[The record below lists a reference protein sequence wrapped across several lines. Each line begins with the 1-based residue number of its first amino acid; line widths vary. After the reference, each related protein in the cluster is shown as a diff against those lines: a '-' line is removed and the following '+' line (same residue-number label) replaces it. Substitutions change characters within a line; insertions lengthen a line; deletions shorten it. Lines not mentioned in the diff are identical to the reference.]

1 MVVSSKSFPLSLKL
15 EKIASTALLCSLFWL
30 QCPSWMV
37 SASAEPSPDRLRQM
51 AQAQPQPMPAIGVVQ
66 SDENQTYWQEITT
79 RLAATGLSYQV
90 IDWNTIGRA
99 SDFAEVS
106 VLFLPNVETITSD
119 QLLGLQAWINRGG
132 RVIVSGT
139 VGSQSSAGVQQALR
153 SLLGAYWASDLS
165 QAQSL
170 QPLQLAS
177 QRWVREAT
185 TDSTLVGGVVVPT
198 SLASQPVAVWS
209 RTERSGS
216 ATASSDGAAIVVTQR
231 STFLGWRWGDPAAS
245 LADLDSSWLRAAV
258 SRFQDVPPL
267 QASSTAASSTAAS
280 STVTSPR
287 TVSPIPAV
295 QASPNLPPSNSA
307 VETSSAALSLDS
319 ERSMPSRTLPP
330 LPPRRETVQPQ
341 PSQDPAEQVAPAEL
355 DIERKTRIT
364 LYEATSMQQELEN
377 LIGRYE
383 SALILS
389 NSRNPIRRAEVTQA
403 PKNSEV
409 ASSGTTIPV
418 GSEVATAARSIDDA
432 VLAQARQGYVAFAQ
446 ALRQRDYATA
456 RQQWLDTR
464 QLLWDNFPMDQP
476 LSQPEVRAMWLDRGS
491 IVRAGSRQGLAQI
504 FDRLAEAGINT
515 VFFETVNA
523 GYPIYPSQVAPAQNP
538 LTQHWDPLAE
548 AVELAHQRGMELHA
562 WVWTF
567 AAGNQVHNTL
577 LNQPASYPGPVLA
590 AHPDWANYD
599 NRAQMIPPGQ
609 TKPFLDPANPE
620 VRRYLLSLF
629 EEIVT
634 RYNVDGLH
642 LDYIRYPF
650 QDPRDGGHTY
660 GYGMAARQQFHR
672 LTGVDPITLSPGAT
686 RTSAAAGQTPEQQL
700 WQQWTAFRAEQV
712 NSFVAD
718 TARMVRRHDPDL
730 VLSTAVFAIPER
742 RRVNEIQQNWELWA
756 QRGDV
761 DMIVLMSYASDTSG
775 LQRLANPWLTRTDLG
790 STLILPGI
798 RMLNLSD
805 ATVIDQ
811 IQALRDSSSGG
822 FALFAAEN
830 LNSHLQ
836 TIFNRMQGEA
846 STQTDEPI
854 PYRQPF
860 DAAASR
866 YGVLLQQWNWLLE
879 NEQLQLTERQQ
890 ETWQTKTTTLNQALQ
905 TLATEPSSQN
915 LQQAQTQLRS
925 FKNQFKSL
933 INLPALSEDYRVRTW
948 QNQLATI
955 ETLLEYGERVVLTR
969 QGTRQAGTP

>member
-1 MVVSSKSFPLSLKL
+1 MVLSSKSFPLSLQL

-37 SASAEPSPDRLRQM
+37 LASAEPSPDRLRQT

-66 SDENQTYWQEITT
+66 SAENQAHWQEITT

-90 IDWNTIGRA
+90 IDWNTIGRS
-99 SDFAEVS
+99 SDFSNVS
-106 VLFLPNVETITSD
+106 VLFLPNVETVTSD
-119 QLLGLQAWINRGG
+119 QLLGLQAWLNRGG
-132 RVIVSGT
+132 RVIVSGMI
-139 VGSQSSAGVQQALR
+139 GSQSSAGVQQALR

-177 QRWVREAT
+177 QRWVREAST
-185 TDSTLVGGVVVPT
+185 SSTLVGGVIVPT
-198 SLASQPVAVWS
+198 SLSSHPVAVWS
-209 RTERSGS
+209 RTEQAGS
-216 ATASSDGAAIVVTQR
+216 ATASDGAAVVVTQR
-231 STFLGWRWGDPAAS
+231 STFLGWRWGDPATS

-267 QASSTAASSTAAS
+267 QASNTAISTS
-280 STVTSPR
+280 R
-287 TVSPIPAV
+287 TVSPVPAV
-295 QASPNLPPSNSA
+295 QARLNRVVSQPNRTPSSENSS
-307 VETSSAALSLDS
+307 TALSAESLQQRVPR
-319 ERSMPSRTLPP
+319 RSLPP
-330 LPPRRETVQPQ
+330 LQPRQETAQPQ
-341 PSQDPAEQVAPAEL
+341 PMTSQDPAEQIAPAEL

-389 NSRNPIRRAEVTQA
+389 NSRANARLAEAVQV
-403 PKNSEV
+403 PKSSEV
-409 ASSGTTIPV
+409 ATSGATIPV
-418 GSEVATAARSIDDA
+418 GSDGATAARSIDDA
-432 VLAQARQGYVAFAQ
+432 ILSQARQGYAMFSQ
-446 ALRQRDYATA
+446 ALRQQDYATA

-464 QLLWDNFPMDQP
+464 QLLWDNFPLDRP
-476 LSQPEVRAMWLDRGS
+476 LSQPEVRAIWLDRGT

-504 FDRLAEAGINT
+504 FDQLAEAGINT

-523 GYPIYPSQVAPAQNP
+523 GYPIYPSQVASAQNP
-538 LTQHWDPLAE
+538 LTRHWDPLAE

-590 AHPDWANYD
+590 ANPDWANYD

-620 VRRYLLSLF
+620 ARRYLLGLF

-634 RYNVDGLH
+634 RYQVDGLH

-686 RTSAAAGQTPEQQL
+686 RTTAAAGQTPEQQL
-700 WQQWTAFRAEQV
+700 WQQWTAFRAEQI

-718 TARMVRRHDPDL
+718 TSRMVRRLDPDL

-742 RRVNEIQQNWELWA
+742 RRINEIQQNWELWA

-761 DMIVLMSYASDTSG
+761 DMIVLMSYASDTNG
-775 LQRLANPWLTRTDLG
+775 LQRLANPWLSRTDLG

-811 IQALRDSSSGG
+811 IQALRDSASGG

-830 LNSHLQ
+830 LNGYLQ
-836 TIFNRMQGEA
+836 TVFNRMQGE
-846 STQTDEPI
+846 STAQTGEPI

-866 YGVLLQQWNWLLE
+866 YAVLLQQWNWLLE
-879 NEQLQLTERQQ
+879 NDQLQLTERQQ

-925 FKNQFKSL
+925 FKNQFKSW
-933 INLPALSEDYRVRTW
+933 INLPALSEDYRVQTW

-969 QGTRQAGTP
+969 QGTRQADAP

>member
-1 MVVSSKSFPLSLKL
+1 MVLFSKVFPLSLKL
-15 EKIASTALLCSLFWL
+15 EKVASHALLCSLFWL
-30 QCPSWMV
+30 QCSGWIM
-37 SASAEPSPDRLRQM
+37 SASAEPTSNRVRQT
-51 AQAQPQPMPAIGVVQ
+51 AQTQSQPLLTIGVVQ
-66 SDENQTYWQEITT
+66 SAENQDHWQEITT
-79 RLAATGLSYQV
+79 RLAATGLDYQI
-90 IDWNTIGRA
+90 IDWNTIQRS
-99 SDFAEVS
+99 SDFAGVS
-106 VLFLPNVETITSD
+106 VLFLPSIESITSD
-119 QLLGLQAWINRGG
+119 QLLGLQAWLNRGG

-139 VGSQSSAGVQQALR
+139 IGNQSSAGVQQALR

-170 QPLQLAS
+170 QPLHLAS
-177 QRWVREAT
+177 QHWVREANT
-185 TDSTLVGGVVVPT
+185 ASTLVGGVVVPT
-198 SLASQPVAVWS
+198 SLSSQPVAVW
-209 RTERSGS
+209 RRANQPGS
-216 ATASSDGAAIVVTQR
+216 ATASSDGAAVVVTQR
-231 STFLGWRWGDPAAS
+231 STFLGWRWGDPTAS

-267 QASSTAASSTAAS
+267 QSTPNAVATPS
-280 STVTSPR
+280 R
-287 TVSPIPAV
+287 TVSPTPTAQERPNRVVQQSSAPAIE
-295 QASPNLPPSNSA
+295 P
-307 VETSSAALSLDS
+307 SSAALSIEA
-319 ERSMPSRTLPP
+319 ERLMPRRALPP

-341 PSQDPAEQVAPAEL
+341 PITSQDPAEQVAPAEL
-355 DIERKTRIT
+355 DVERKTRIT

-389 NSRNPIRRAEVTQA
+389 SSRANTRRAEVTQA
-403 PKNSEV
+403 PKISG
-409 ASSGTTIPV
+409 AATSGTTIPV
-418 GSEVATAARSIDDA
+418 SSEETAAARSIDDA
-432 VLAQARQGYVAFAQ
+432 ILAQARQGYVTFSQ
-446 ALRQRDYATA
+446 ALRQQDYVTA
-456 RQQWLDTR
+456 RQQWLATR
-464 QLLWDNFPMDQP
+464 QLLWDNFPLDRP
-476 LSQPEVRAMWLDRGS
+476 LSQPEVRAMWLDRGT

-504 FDRLAEAGINT
+504 FDRLADAGINT

-523 GYPIYPSQVAPAQNP
+523 GYPIYSSQVAPAQNP
-538 LTQHWDPLAE
+538 LTRHWDPLAE
-548 AVELAHQRGMELHA
+548 AVELAHQRDMELHA

-567 AAGNQVHNTL
+567 AAGNQVHNAL
-577 LNQPASYPGPVLA
+577 INQPASYPGPILA

-599 NRAQMIPPGQ
+599 NRAQLIPPGQ

-634 RYNVDGLH
+634 RYKVDGLH

-660 GYGMAARQQFHR
+660 GYGMAARQQFYR

-686 RTSAAAGQTPEQQL
+686 RTSAAAGQTSQQQL
-700 WQQWTAFRAEQV
+700 WQQWTAFRAEQI

-718 TARMVRRHDPDL
+718 TSQLVRRLNPDL

-742 RRVNEIQQNWELWA
+742 RRINEIQQNWELWA

-761 DMIVLMSYASDTSG
+761 DMIVLMSYASDTNG

-790 STLILPGI
+790 STIILPGI

-805 ATVIDQ
+805 ATVVDQ
-811 IQALRDSSSGG
+811 IQALRDSASGG

-830 LNSHLQ
+830 LNSQLQ
-836 TIFNRMQGEA
+836 TIFNRMQGE
-846 STQTDEPI
+846 TTVQTTDPI

-860 DAAASR
+860 NAAASR
-866 YGVLLQQWNWLLE
+866 YAVLLQQWNWLLE
-879 NEQLQLTERQQ
+879 NGQLQLSERQL
-890 ETWQTKTTTLNQALQ
+890 ESWQTKTATLDQALQ
-905 TLATEPSSQN
+905 TLATDPSSQN
-915 LQQAQTQLRS
+915 LQQAQAQLRS
-925 FKNQFKSL
+925 FQNQFKTW
-933 INLPALSEDYRVRTW
+933 INLPTLSEDYRVRTW